1 MASGDENDGFN
12 LDERDRLPWLEPA
25 TAHEPEPEK
34 VSPQRL
40 MLLAGLVVLLIAVV
54 SGGVMLFRG
63 GGSSAS
69 GGNDGDVQLVAA
81 ESPNYKVA
89 ANASDAKAFD
99 GEGDEAFEAS
109 EGREATGR
117 IDASRVPEAPR
128 SDLQPAAVKTQEVPG
143 ATASKPVAKPAA
155 KPVVTAAVQPV
166 AKPAR
171 EAALSAA
178 VGATTSGARIQ
189 LGALGSKAIA
199 EEVWKK
205 HSGRFDYLASLS
217 HSVEPV
223 VTGGKTLF
231 RLRAGVSS
239 LAEANEICGKL
250 RVAGENC
257 MVVR

>member
-1 MASGDENDGFN
+1 MASGDENDAFK
-12 LDERDRLPWLEPA
+12 LDEHDRLPWLEPA
-25 TAHEPEPEK
+25 GVQEPEAEK

-40 MLLAGLVVLLIAVV
+40 MLLGGLVVLLIALV

-63 GGSSAS
+63 GETGSS
-69 GGNDGDVQLVAA
+69 DGDVQLVAA
-81 ESPNYKVA
+81 ESENYKVP
-89 ANASDAKAFD
+89 ANATDAKSFE

-117 IDASRVPEAPR
+117 IDASRVAEEPR
-128 SDLQPAAVKTQEVPG
+128 ADLQPAAVKTPDV
-143 ATASKPVAKPAA
+143 AASKPVAKPAA
-155 KPVVTAAVQPV
+155 KPVVSAAVQPV

-178 VGATTSGARIQ
+178 VGASSSGPRIQ

-223 VTGGKTLF
+223 VSGGKTLF

-239 LAEANEICGKL
+239 VAEATEICGKL

>member
-25 TAHEPEPEK
+25 SAHEPEPEK

-128 SDLQPAAVKTQEVPG
+128 SDLQPAAVKTPDV
-143 ATASKPVAKPAA
+143 AASKPVAKPAA

>member
-1 MASGDENDGFN
+1 MASGDENDGFK
-12 LDERDRLPWLEPA
+12 LDEHDRLPWLEPA
-25 TAHEPEPEK
+25 GVQEPEPEK

-40 MLLAGLVVLLIAVV
+40 MLLGGLVVLLIALV
-54 SGGVMLFRG
+54 SGGVMLFRSG
-63 GGSSAS
+63 DTGGS
-69 GGNDGDVQLVAA
+69 NDGDVQLVAA
-81 ESPNYKVA
+81 ESENYKVA
-89 ANASDAKAFD
+89 ANASDAKSFD

-117 IDASRVPEAPR
+117 IDASRVAEQPR
-128 SDLQPAAVKTQEVPG
+128 ADLQPAAVETPDV
-143 ATASKPVAKPAA
+143 AASKPVEKPVAKP
-155 KPVVTAAVQPV
+155 VVSAAVQPV

-205 HSGRFDYLASLS
+205 HSARFDYLASLS

-239 LAEANEICGKL
+239 VAEATEICGKL